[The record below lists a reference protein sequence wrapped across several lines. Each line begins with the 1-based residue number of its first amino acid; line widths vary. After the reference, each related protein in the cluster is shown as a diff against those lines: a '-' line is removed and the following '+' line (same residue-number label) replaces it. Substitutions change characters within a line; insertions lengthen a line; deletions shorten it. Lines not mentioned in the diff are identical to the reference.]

1 MTCFE
6 TFRQPAATALTP
18 HVLDSKHY
26 ELGTSLT
33 QISTTLVSILSMSL
47 AGITIAAFGTTVAL
61 WVDFCSF
68 VLSAFVLYTIKVD
81 GKNKQI
87 QEKSYKESLIEG
99 WSTFIRHPYL
109 MKITLVIFLLQIF
122 LTGINIVLTP
132 ITVEILFKGPETIAF
147 LETTVLIGTLL
158 GAFVYPSISKKY
170 KTYQIFLISGALGS
184 LGLVFMAIIPYVAHM
199 VLTMSILLFLLSFC
213 LGIVNPCLNVALM
226 RSVDKNLLARTSS
239 FLNAAIFGSVPLGS
253 LITTLLMIKIPMTII
268 LSIYGMIILIIILFF
283 KNDTQLKRM
292 V

>member
-1 MTCFE
+1 M
-6 TFRQPAATALTP
+6 
-18 HVLDSKHY
+18 
-26 ELGTSLT
+26 
-33 QISTTLVSILSMSL
+33 
-47 AGITIAAFGTTVAL
+47 
-61 WVDFCSF
+61 
-68 VLSAFVLYTIKVD
+68 
-81 GKNKQI
+81 
-87 QEKSYKESLIEG
+87 
-99 WSTFIRHPYL
+99 
-109 MKITLVIFLLQIF
+109 
-122 LTGINIVLTP
+122 
-132 ITVEILFKGPETIAF
+132 
-147 LETTVLIGTLL
+147 
-158 GAFVYPSISKKY
+158 
-170 KTYQIFLISGALGS
+170 GS

-253 LITTLLMIKIPMTII
+253 LMIKIPMTII